1 MRNVRTLFPSGAIP
15 EDSEVRS
22 EQVETVDSERLEAIE
37 QPFWDRYQTD
47 RGEIRRRLFE
57 YISR

>member
-1 MRNVRTLFPSGAIP
+1 MRNVRTLFPSGVIP
-15 EDSEVRS
+15 EDPEVRS
-22 EQVETVDSERLEAIE
+22 EQVEAIDSECLAAIE

-47 RGEIRRRLFE
+47 RGEIRRKLFE